1 MAGHVDTGCIARMQ
15 IENGAPSSTGFK
27 VQIVG
32 IKEIEDKMK
41 QTRYRV
47 QVTDGVESIYC
58 MMSTSSAPHFKEKEM
73 IVGSVISINN
83 YQISHQAQSK

>member
-1 MAGHVDTGCIARMQ
+1 M
-15 IENGAPSSTGFK
+15 
-27 VQIVG
+27 QIVG

-58 MMSTSSAPHFKEKEM
+58 MMSTTSAAHFKAKEM
-73 IVGSVISINN
+73 IVGSVISITN
-83 YQISHQAQSK
+83 YQISIKHRQSKSADFVMMNCHLNQSSFNSC

>member
-1 MAGHVDTGCIARMQ
+1 MAGYVDSGCIARMQ
-15 IENGAPSSTGFK
+15 VENGAPSSTGFK
-27 VQIVG
+27 VQIVS

-58 MMSTSSAPHFKEKEM
+58 MMSTNSAPQFKAKEM
-73 IVGSVISINN
+73 TVGSVISITN
-83 YQISHQAQSK
+83 YQISPQAQTK